1 MSIGISSLQNKNIVV
16 SNYIT
21 RSAQTL
27 SLAEKR
33 IIFAGI
39 AKLGGI
45 NGEVKLS
52 AQEYS
57 ETFGIDLDTAYTQ
70 LKLAADNLLKRT
82 LSWQVSDGKNLGMLR
97 CLWLQGYKYFQHEGY
112 ITFKFS
118 EYVFP
123 FLFEISKEFTRY
135 QLGQASALR
144 SIYSWRLLELL
155 EQFRKSNNS
164 KKNHDG
170 WLSISLDD
178 FWHAMEATESY
189 KANFSLLRQRVI
201 EPAIRELTEKD
212 NWLIQWETIKHGRK
226 VTSIKFKFERNPQ
239 GKLFN

>member
-70 LKLAADNLLKRT
+70 LKLAADNLLKERFH
-82 LSWQVSDGKNLGMLR
+82 GR
-97 CLWLQGYKYFQHEGY
+97 CLMVK
-112 ITFKFS
+112 
-118 EYVFP
+118 
-123 FLFEISKEFTRY
+123 IS
-135 QLGQASALR
+135 AC
-144 SIYSWRLLELL
+144 
-155 EQFRKSNNS
+155 
-164 KKNHDG
+164 
-170 WLSISLDD
+170 
-178 FWHAMEATESY
+178 
-189 KANFSLLRQRVI
+189 
-201 EPAIRELTEKD
+201 
-212 NWLIQWETIKHGRK
+212 
-226 VTSIKFKFERNPQ
+226 
-239 GKLFN
+239 